1 MGFLRRILGRD
12 TDSADDGSDEAPVPD
27 ERQGVTIWIR
37 LGDKAFES
45 EREQMAVFGLEN
57 QVIKALDLSGA
68 GTFDTNDL
76 VPGFFGM
83 QLLGP
88 DADRMLDAVRSVLT
102 GANSGSYL
110 AVRRGPAGTSEE
122 RVEI

>member
-1 MGFLRRILGRD
+1 
-12 TDSADDGSDEAPVPD
+12 
-27 ERQGVTIWIR
+27 
-37 LGDKAFES
+37 
-45 EREQMAVFGLEN
+45 MAVFGLEN
-57 QVIKALDLSGA
+57 QVIKALDASGA

-88 DADRMLDAVRSVLT
+88 DADRLIDAVHPVL
-102 GANSGSYL
+102 ADAPSGSYL

-122 RVEI
+122 RVEIG